1 MFKHKHKLMVTKTIT
16 ITEDAYNSI
25 KSLKGDD
32 ESFSRL
38 FIRLSKEKGIA
49 SKYLGVLKGDVRE
62 IRKRF
67 KDNREKY
74 SKDYEERQR
83 VLFRHKRNT

>member
-1 MFKHKHKLMVTKTIT
+1 MVTKTIT
-16 ITEDAYNSI
+16 ITEDAYESI
-25 KSLKGDD
+25 KSLKGND

-49 SKYLGVLKGDVRE
+49 SKYLGVLKGDVKE

-67 KDNREKY
+67 KDNRERY
-74 SKDYEERQR
+74 SNDYEGRQHA
-83 VLFRHKRNT
+83 FFGHKRNT